1 MVGPGPVSKAGMGPS
16 RRMQQ
21 QPAEGLEVNL
31 LVKGAAP
38 EAEVKAL
45 VVPVLHGVHYLLGH
59 AHSEGEVTAHLP
71 HHNGG
76 ADVLGLDLNVL
87 ARHLLGDLQAVGA
100 MPVAAVLGAVGEG
113 GWELVHLRLVHFL
126 VHALLEALE
135 DDDFSILCTRPPGF
149 SLQADASRGISAT
162 HRKEPE
168 TGLEPKGHSAKSHRS
183 YLLELSCDPET
194 WEQRGRE
201 RKVH

>member
-1 MVGPGPVSKAGMGPS
+1 MCCRVCRTLIPLRTGSLGAVKRPSMIAGEDLGGGGEAEPFPASPAFRALS
-16 RRMQQ
+16 R
-21 QPAEGLEVNL
+21 AEGLEVNL

-135 DDDFSILCTRPPGF
+135 DDG
-149 SLQADASRGISAT
+149 
-162 HRKEPE
+162 
-168 TGLEPKGHSAKSHRS
+168 
-183 YLLELSCDPET
+183 EL
-194 WEQRGRE
+194 
-201 RKVH
+201 